1 VRRSLPPDRL
11 PRPAE
16 DAHGLTAAQAAER
29 LRRFGANQILE
40 PLRTRWLEIVRAT
53 ARDPML
59 WFLAGSG
66 ALYLLVGDR
75 TEAAVLWF
83 AVVPIVGMDAVL
95 HWRTEASL
103 EGLRSRLAARA
114 TVIRDGTTSEID
126 AIDVVPGDL
135 ARIAAGGDLPADG
148 VFVNGTELQVDEST
162 LSGESNP
169 VRKRPWARGDD
180 SGGDVEVDGVHWGF
194 AGTRLLTGSALMRI
208 VYTGGETLYGGIV
221 RTAVQGAGGP
231 TPLQRAI
238 GRLVAVLTIAAAIL
252 CIALALIRV
261 WQGHGWIDSL
271 VSAATLAVAALPEEF
286 PIVFTFFLGVGVYR
300 LARRKA
306 LVRRA
311 TSVENIGRATTILSD
326 KTGTITRGE
335 LTLIEVLPA
344 GGTTAVGLLE
354 LAATTSRR
362 GTGDPVDEA
371 IYRALEARGI
381 AAPNVDPIAS
391 FPFTEARRRETAV
404 VRDQRGRTLVIAKG
418 APESILSMCDL
429 SPTEFEEWS
438 ARIGELAAQ
447 ARKVLA
453 CAAGE
458 IDRVGWSG
466 TEPER
471 DLSLAGLLVFADP
484 VRGGVREAVAVCRDA
499 GVHPVVVTGDHP
511 AVARAVA
518 ADIGLGNGEPVVLS
532 GDEVERR
539 ISDGVDVGRFDAVAR
554 ATPAQKLTLVR
565 ALQRAGELVVVT
577 GDGVN
582 DVPALQAADVG
593 VAMGQRG
600 TRSAREVAS
609 IVLLDDD
616 FGTLVHA
623 IAEGRQLFGNLRLSF
638 QYLLLIHIPLV
649 TTAAVIPLLG
659 YPLCYLPVHV
669 VWMELVIHP
678 TAMLVFQDLPPP
690 GKLRAKRRSARPGF
704 FSNLEWIILAGTAG
718 VASVL
723 LTLGYVRSLGASGHV
738 EHARAMGL
746 TFLVAWGAGCTAVLS
761 GLRTRI
767 ARWMTTVPL
776 VISVLAIESPLA
788 HLLHL
793 APLHLDDL
801 LLAAAGGIIAAGM
814 VAFGLVHFTHE

>member
-1 VRRSLPPDRL
+1 
-11 PRPAE
+11 
-16 DAHGLTAAQAAER
+16 
-29 LRRFGANQILE
+29 
-40 PLRTRWLEIVRAT
+40 
-53 ARDPML
+53 
-59 WFLAGSG
+59 
-66 ALYLLVGDR
+66 
-75 TEAAVLWF
+75 
-83 AVVPIVGMDAVL
+83 
-95 HWRTEASL
+95 
-103 EGLRSRLAARA
+103 
-114 TVIRDGTTSEID
+114 
-126 AIDVVPGDL
+126 
-135 ARIAAGGDLPADG
+135 
-148 VFVNGTELQVDEST
+148 
-162 LSGESNP
+162 
-169 VRKRPWARGDD
+169 
-180 SGGDVEVDGVHWGF
+180 
-194 AGTRLLTGSALMRI
+194 
-208 VYTGGETLYGGIV
+208 
-221 RTAVQGAGGP
+221 
-231 TPLQRAI
+231 
-238 GRLVAVLTIAAAIL
+238 
-252 CIALALIRV
+252 
-261 WQGHGWIDSL
+261 

-311 TSVENIGRATTILSD
+311 TSVENVGRATTILSD

-344 GGTTAVGLLE
+344 SGTSAAGLLG
-354 LAATTSRR
+354 LAATASRR

-371 IYRALEARGI
+371 IHQALEARGI
-381 AAPNVDPIAS
+381 AAPNLDRIAS

-404 VRDQRGRTLVIAKG
+404 VRDRRGRTLVAAKG
-418 APESILSMCDL
+418 AAESILSMCDL
-429 SPTEFEEWS
+429 PS
-438 ARIGELAAQ
+438 AELAQWTARVGELAAQ

-458 IDRVGWSG
+458 IDGASWSG

-471 DLSLAGLLVFADP
+471 ALSLAGLLVFADP
-484 VRGGVREAVAVCRDA
+484 VRRGVAEAVAVCRDA
-499 GVHPVVVTGDHP
+499 GIHPVIVTGDHP

-518 ADIGLGNGEPVVLS
+518 VEIGLGDGEPVVLS

-539 ISDGVDVGRFDAVAR
+539 ISGAADLGRLDAVAR

-565 ALQRAGELVVVT
+565 AMQRAGELVVVT

-659 YPLCYLPVHV
+659 YPLLYLPVHV
-669 VWMELVIHP
+669 VWLELVIHP

-690 GKLRAKRRSARPGF
+690 GKLRGARRSVHPRF
-704 FSNLEWIILAGTAG
+704 FSSREWIFLAATAG
-718 VASVL
+718 LAAVL
-723 LTLGYVRSLGASGHV
+723 LTLGYVRSLGAFGDV

-746 TFLVAWGAGCTAVLS
+746 TFLVSWGAGCTAALS
-761 GLRTRI
+761 RLRTRI
-767 ARWMTTVPL
+767 ARWMTTTPL

-788 HLLHL
+788 RLLHL

-801 LLAAAGGIIAAGM
+801 LLAAAGGVVAVGM
-814 VAFGLVHFTHE
+814 VALGLARPR